1 MSQKQRL
8 SIISTSKRPGGRTQ
22 NELDSVR
29 RSSERGDPEI
39 TEGDGEGLTAS
50 HGGSHIATGEG
61 LTASHGGSQITAT
74 SQGNST
80 STPPRDEVKARGNDT
95 AVLYG
100 VFFFPSLAQKVT
112 RRSIMNGPQALRVD
126 AALNANGRSIPA
138 TRIRRDGPRTRT
150 RILYHA
156 STRQP

>member
-29 RSSERGDPEI
+29 RSSERGDSAI

-50 HGGSHIATGEG
+50 HGGS
-61 LTASHGGSQITAT
+61 QITGT

-80 STPPRDEVKARGNDT
+80 SSPPREEVKARGNDT

-100 VFFFPSLAQKVT
+100 VFFSPSLAQKVT
-112 RRSIMNGPQALRVD
+112 RRSMTNGPQALRVD

-138 TRIRRDGPRTRT
+138 ARIRRDGPKTRT